1 MSKLFTKANIKNF
14 LRDFR
19 KNLLC
24 RGKEQNIDEYKY
36 FIFINSK
43 VTNIIDQIFPHFEK
57 GFLDKE
63 RVLIVYKH
71 HFESIKYIERDI
83 KKYGLQGHCIV
94 NLRDI
99 PSVKDAIWIYTH
111 NSMHNF
117 AVINKNLYST
127 HIWIG
132 HGDSEKI
139 AYYKKMIRIYDYIF
153 VVGDLSIERF
163 ITHKIFGEGERY
175 KFIRIGKAA
184 LCSVLP
190 TTVKEGKK
198 ALLFAPTWEGA
209 MAEENYSTL
218 HLHKENANCIETI
231 MEQLELE
238 TIIIKLHPNTGIRD
252 SKVVTQTIKTIQ
264 ALLDLGKK
272 LIFVAEKGDWV
283 YGYIFNEFKDKLE
296 YRDKLYQV
304 QDHKLEIGVANISA
318 MAPMIDIEGIKT
330 FVLYDKEIEIQE
342 RVTVSSGEK
351 VNLKD
356 LKDEYTFE
364 HTIEDGLVSYEKK
377 WKELSQRDIF
387 KEVELFVN
395 SGR

>member
-1 MSKLFTKANIKNF
+1 LSKILTKANIKNF

-19 KNLLC
+19 RHLFCNKRENNLDKY
-24 RGKEQNIDEYKY
+24 RY

-57 GFLDKE
+57 GFLDKNK
-63 RVLIVYKH
+63 VLIVYKH
-71 HFESIKYIERDI
+71 YFESVKYIQRDL
-83 KKYGLQGHCIV
+83 KKYGLHGHCIV

-111 NSMHNF
+111 NSMYNF

-127 HIWIG
+127 HIWLG

-190 TTVKEGKK
+190 TTLKEGEK
-198 ALLFAPTWEGA
+198 AILFAPTWEGA
-209 MAEENYSTL
+209 MVEENYSTL
-218 HLHKENANCIETI
+218 HLHSENAKFVDII
-231 MEQLELE
+231 MKQLNID

-252 SKVVTQTIKTIQ
+252 SKVVKQTIKTVQ
-264 ALLDLGKK
+264 SLLNLDKK

-283 YGYIFNEFKDKLE
+283 YGYIFDAFKERLE
-296 YRDKLYQV
+296 YRDKLYHL
-304 QDHKLEIGVANISA
+304 QDYKLEVGITNISA

-330 FVLYDKEIEIQE
+330 FILYDKKIEIQQKVI
-342 RVTVSSGEK
+342 VTSGEK
-351 VNLKD
+351 VD
-356 LKDEYTFE
+356 LRDMRSEYSFDYTLAE
-364 HTIEDGLVSYEKK
+364 GLVSYEYN
-377 WKELSQRDIF
+377 WGSLTQARMFD
-387 KEVELFVN
+387 EVVKFV
-395 SGR
+395 S

>member
-1 MSKLFTKANIKNF
+1 MSKILTKANIKNF

-19 KNLLC
+19 KNLFC
-24 RGKEQNIDEYKY
+24 RGKEQNIDNYQY

-57 GFLDKE
+57 GFLDKDK
-63 RVLIVYKH
+63 VLIVYKH
-71 HFESIKYIERDI
+71 HFESVKYIQRDI
-83 KKYGLQGHCIV
+83 KKYGLQGHCII

-163 ITHKIFGEGERY
+163 ITHKIFREGERY
-175 KFIRIGKAA
+175 KFIRIGKSA

-190 TTVKEGKK
+190 TTVKDGEK
-198 ALLFAPTWEGA
+198 AILFAPTWEGA
-209 MAEENYSTL
+209 MVEENYSTL
-218 HLHKENANCIETI
+218 HLPKENAEFIEI
-231 MEQLELE
+231 IAKQLKID

-252 SKVVTQTIKTIQ
+252 SKVVNQTIKTVQ
-264 ALLDLGKK
+264 SLLNLDKK

-283 YGYIFNEFKDKLE
+283 YGYIYNEFKEKLE
-296 YRDKLYQV
+296 YRDKLYQL
-304 QDHKLEIGVANISA
+304 QDYKLEVGVANISA
-318 MAPMIDIEGIKT
+318 MTPMIDIEGIKT

-342 RVTVSSGEK
+342 RVTLTSGEK
-351 VNLKD
+351 VNLRD
-356 LKDEYTFE
+356 LNHKYDFK
-364 HTIEDGLVSYEKK
+364 HSMADGLVSYEEDWNELTQKEIFDKVKK
-377 WKELSQRDIF
+377 FIE
-387 KEVELFVN
+387 
-395 SGR
+395 

>member
-1 MSKLFTKANIKNF
+1 MLTKANIKNF

-19 KNLLC
+19 KNLFC
-24 RGKEQNIDEYKY
+24 RGKEQNIDNYQY

-43 VTNIIDQIFPHFEK
+43 VTNIVDQIFPHFEK
-57 GFLDKE
+57 GFLDKNK
-63 RVLIVYKH
+63 VLIVYKH
-71 HFESIKYIERDI
+71 HFESVKYIQRDI
-83 KKYGLQGHCIV
+83 KKYGLQGHCII

-163 ITHKIFGEGERY
+163 ITHKIFSEGERY
-175 KFIRIGKAA
+175 KFIRIGKSA

-190 TTVKEGKK
+190 TTVKDGEK
-198 ALLFAPTWEGA
+198 AILFAPTWEGA
-209 MAEENYSTL
+209 MVEENYSTL
-218 HLHKENANCIETI
+218 HLHKENAEFIKTVAK
-231 MEQLELE
+231 QLKID

-252 SKVVTQTIKTIQ
+252 SKVVNQTIKTVQ
-264 ALLDLGKK
+264 SLLNLDKK

-283 YGYIFNEFKDKLE
+283 YGYIYNEFKEKLE
-296 YRDKLYQV
+296 YRDKLYQL
-304 QDHKLEIGVANISA
+304 QDYKFEVGVANISA
-318 MAPMIDIEGIKT
+318 MTPMIDIEGIKT
-330 FVLYDKEIEIQE
+330 FVLYDKEIEVQE
-342 RVTVSSGEK
+342 RVNLTSGEK
-351 VNLKD
+351 INLRD
-356 LKDEYTFE
+356 LKSKYDVK
-364 HTIEDGLVSYEKK
+364 HNMVDDLVNYEEN
-377 WKELSQRDIF
+377 WNELAPHKIF
-387 KEVELFVN
+387 KEVERFVEN
-395 SGR
+395 EQRF